1 MMVHNPNEFPVPDN
15 LPVPEDDGAAAHLSK
30 MTFPD
35 IALTATDGSRVNLA
49 ALAGRTVIYAYPR
62 TGRPGQALPTGWDD
76 IPGARGCTPQ
86 SCSFRD
92 HFAELKQL
100 GARAVFGLSTQDSD
114 YQREARD
121 RLQLPFELLSDEDL
135 ALSKALNLPLFQA
148 DGMTL
153 MKRLTLIVRGGRI
166 EHVLYPVFPPD
177 RSAADVIEWLKD
189 NPL

>member
-1 MMVHNPNEFPVPDN
+1 MVHDPSEFPTD
-15 LPVPEDDGAAAHLSK
+15 LPVPEDDGAAAHL
-30 MTFPD
+30 TGTAFPD
-35 IALTATDGSRVNLA
+35 ITLPATDGSDVSLA
-49 ALAGRTVIYAYPR
+49 ALSGRTVIYAYPR
-62 TGRPGQALPTGWDD
+62 TGKPGQAMPTGWDD

-86 SCSFRD
+86 SCGFRD

-100 GARAVFGLSTQDSD
+100 GATAVFGLSTQDSA

-135 ALSKALNLPLFQA
+135 ALSKAIDLPLFEA

-153 MKRLTLIVRGGRI
+153 MKRLTLIVRDGRI

-177 RSAADVIEWLKD
+177 RSAADVAGWLRD
-189 NPL
+189 NPV

>member
-1 MMVHNPNEFPVPDN
+1 MVHDPNAFPVPDN

-153 MKRLTLIVRGGRI
+153 MKRLTLIVRGGHI

-177 RSAADVIEWLKD
+177 RSAADVIDWLSH

>member
-166 EHVLYPVFPPD
+166 EHVLYPVLPPD